1 MATCRLAFAGTPGQD
16 RTRYVW
22 YPRNRSLP
30 RPHEI
35 TGPELTS
42 LGVGVHR
49 ASTLNISTKSA
60 LLTLL
65 VMMTEEQDCAKPA
78 WISVVRVE
86 EDAAAA
92 AEPLGV
98 ATAATEL
105 LLLLLPLANDV

>member
-1 MATCRLAFAGTPGQD
+1 LA
-16 RTRYVW
+16 R
-22 YPRNRSLP
+22 
-30 RPHEI
+30 
-35 TGPELTS
+35 
-42 LGVGVHR
+42 
-49 ASTLNISTKSA
+49 LNISTKSA

-105 LLLLLPLANDV
+105 LLLLLPLAMMFENSTGSSVMKIRGLVLREGRTRQDHHRRD